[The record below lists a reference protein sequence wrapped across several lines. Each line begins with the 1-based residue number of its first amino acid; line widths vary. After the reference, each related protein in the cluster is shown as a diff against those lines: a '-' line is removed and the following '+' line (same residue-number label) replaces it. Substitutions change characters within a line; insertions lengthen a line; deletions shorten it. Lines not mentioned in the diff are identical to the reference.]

1 MFFADLYIDQEM
13 GLGRQCTG
21 LIPSNLYF
29 GGLKWYVDHNLFQG
43 PGSPLSETCKA
54 WQSVAYISIGRSLL
68 SQPVEK
74 NLKSNLSIN
83 GLVTICTYITL
94 TEGKL

>member
-21 LIPSNLYF
+21 LIPSNFYF
-29 GGLKWYVDHNLFQG
+29 GGLKWFLDHNRF
-43 PGSPLSETCKA
+43 PGPLSVTCNA
-54 WQSVAYISIGRSLL
+54 WQSVAYISIGWSLL